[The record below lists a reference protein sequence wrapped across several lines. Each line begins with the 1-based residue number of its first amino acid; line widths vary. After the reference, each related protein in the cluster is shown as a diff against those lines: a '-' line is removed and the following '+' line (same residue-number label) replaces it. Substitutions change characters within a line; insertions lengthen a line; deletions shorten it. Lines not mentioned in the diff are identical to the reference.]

1 MKMMQS
7 CTTLRS
13 TSPLP
18 EGWSD
23 LEVVADIIVADGVEL
38 HRVGMATTGP
48 QGEEITGSAAEASF
62 SPEARSYFELLERAA
77 TLQAI
82 KDLRPIYELRSTEG
96 LPVGE
101 CAAGALF
108 PESDAPALWRYARSS
123 GVAIHADWKT
133 AALRA
138 SWELAERDRLLR
150 AWYGEIRPER
160 LVDCDLAGL
169 ARATSYEW
177 CAFSFPEPS
186 IDHFSRQLHVVG
198 VFGFPGRADAPLV
211 LGYGARPDLEG
222 AVEAATREAMQGLA
236 FLWGE
241 PVTDHAPELGPTPM
255 HHLERFQFRGHHQML
270 ERWLDGSHT
279 SYRPRATPRRPN
291 ASVVAFADLTPPWLG
306 GGYRVAKAFCSG
318 AVPLAFGDAPFAAH
332 LPAALRAH
340 PIA

>member
-1 MKMMQS
+1 MQS
-7 CTTLRS
+7 CMTLRN

-18 EGWSD
+18 DGWSE
-23 LEVVADIIVADGVEL
+23 LEVVADVVVADGVEL

-62 SPEARSYFELLERAA
+62 SPEERSYFELLERAA
-77 TLQAI
+77 TLHAL
-82 KDLRPIYELRSTEG
+82 KDPRPFYELRTSEG
-96 LPVGE
+96 LPMGE
-101 CAAGALF
+101 CAAEVLF
-108 PESDAPALWRYARSS
+108 PESDAPTLWRYARSS
-123 GVAIHADWKT
+123 GVAIHTDWKT

-150 AWYGEIRPER
+150 AWYGEIRPKR
-160 LVDCDLAGL
+160 LVDCDLAGF

-186 IDHFSRQLHVVG
+186 AEHFSRDLQVVG

-211 LGYGARPDLEG
+211 LGYGARPDL
-222 AVEAATREAMQGLA
+222 AAAIDAAAREAMQGLA

-255 HHLERFQFRGHHQML
+255 HHLERFQFQGHHRL
-270 ERWLDGSHT
+270 LRRWLDGAHMA
-279 SYRPRATPRRPN
+279 YGAGATPRGGS
-291 ASVVAFADLTPPWLG
+291 ASVVACADLTPPWLG
-306 GGYRVAKAFCSG
+306 GGYRVAKAFCTG
-318 AVPLAFGDAPFAAH
+318 AVPLAFGDVPFAAH
-332 LPAALRAH
+332 LPAAVRAH